1 MYVEHSRFH
10 AAHSVIS
17 KPAEAF
23 REGSAIK
30 NSCSASR
37 RYLSTCS
44 TKQLTLLTAHRHASC
59 FSGKQEKMWQKTDKE
74 GNSHKHR
81 TVKVGQL
88 KRVITQEP
96 NEMLYGEINLRLAHE
111 V

>member
-1 MYVEHSRFH
+1 
-10 AAHSVIS
+10 
-17 KPAEAF
+17 
-23 REGSAIK
+23 
-30 NSCSASR
+30 
-37 RYLSTCS
+37 
-44 TKQLTLLTAHRHASC
+44 
-59 FSGKQEKMWQKTDKE
+59 MWQKTDKE

-111 V
+111 A